1 MQTLLERDS
10 GLSAWIEGRSPSFLH
25 AILNPDSI
33 AIIGASADPTK
44 RGYTAVLGLVE
55 AGYQGRIYPVNPRL
69 DTLLGVPAV
78 ATLDDIPEPV
88 DLALICTPATTLPGI
103 LADCGRL
110 GVKGA
115 IILAAGFRETG
126 EAGELLEARVL
137 EVARQGNVRIIGPN
151 TSGMFNLHKRVNLLA
166 LEAVRPGGVGVV
178 SQSGNMLLA
187 LAMEA
192 EHNGFVGF
200 STYVGPGN
208 QTDVDFTDYLQYLGE
223 DPNTKVAV
231 LYVEGFRNGREF
243 LDVARQITPRKPVV
257 VYKSGS
263 TEVGKKSAASHT
275 GALAGSYEM
284 AVDLLRQAGVSVV
297 HSSDQ
302 ILPVADG
309 LALLDKAHG
318 RRIAIIA
325 DGGGQATI
333 AADRIIEAGLRLA
346 ELSQSTRDRL
356 AEVLLPQASLAN
368 PVDVAGTSDTN
379 PEVLAQC
386 VEIVAKDESVD
397 AIMLVGMFGGYHIRF
412 DHSLLGAEIRC
423 AASMIAFASQSDVPL
438 VVHSIYAER
447 RPSAL
452 QLLRQA
458 GMPVMASI
466 EYGVEVL
473 RTLSERGVFLN
484 RIRQP
489 APMPAVE
496 PDLSMQAVFRRAIK
510 EGRDLLEFEGK
521 NLLRTHGVQVAHEL
535 VVRKPTELQK
545 AIDQFGDEPLVMKV
559 ISRDILHKSDAGGVK
574 LNLVGLEA
582 LERAYDQ
589 IMIGAKQYN
598 PEADIHGVLIAPM
611 ARPGV
616 EVIVGVVQDPV
627 FGPVMMVG
635 LGGIFVEV
643 MKDVAFRAIPLTRY
657 DAYGML
663 EQLKGRQVLEG
674 VRGQPPVD
682 KDALVDLIMKVASI
696 VESYPDIA
704 EVDLNPVILYPDG
717 YAVVDARVITR
728 KDDDALNNDSGTK
741 KDDGI
746 KSDGAPK
753 ALLQE

>member
-1 MQTLLERDS
+1 MTMRRNNGQHT
-10 GLSAWIEGRSPSFLH
+10 SFLH
-25 AILNPDSI
+25 EILNPDSI
-33 AIIGASADPTK
+33 AIVGASADPTK
-44 RGYTAVLGLVE
+44 RGHTAILGLVE
-55 AGYQGRIYPVNPRL
+55 GGYEGKIYPVNPKL
-69 DTLLGVPAV
+69 DDVLGVPAV
-78 ATLDDIPEPV
+78 ASLDAIPGPV

-110 GVKGA
+110 GIKGA

-126 EAGELLEARVL
+126 ENGELLEARLL

-151 TSGMFNLHKRVNLLA
+151 TSGMFNMHKRVNLLA
-166 LEAVRPGGVGVV
+166 LENVKQGGVGII

-192 EHNGFVGF
+192 EHSGFVGF
-200 STYVGPGN
+200 STYIGPGN
-208 QTDVDFTDYLQYLGE
+208 QTDVDFTDYLHYLGE
-223 DPNTKVAV
+223 DENTKVAV
-231 LYVEGFRNGREF
+231 LYVEGFRNGHEF
-243 LDVARQITPRKPVV
+243 LNVARRITPHKPVV

-275 GALAGSYEM
+275 GAMAGSYEM
-284 AVDLLRQAGVSVV
+284 TVDVLRQAGVSVV

-309 LALLDKAHG
+309 LALMDNAHG

-333 AADRIIEAGLRLA
+333 AADRIIEAGLSLA
-346 ELSQSTRDRL
+346 ELSDNTRERL
-356 AEVLLPQASLAN
+356 SEVLFSQASLNN
-368 PVDVAGTSDTN
+368 PVDVAGTSDSD

-386 VEIVAKDESVD
+386 IDIVSKDESVD

-412 DHSLLGAEIRC
+412 DSSLLGGEIRC
-423 AASMIAFASQSDVPL
+423 AASMIAFASKSDIPL

-458 GMPVMASI
+458 GMPVLASI
-466 EYGVEVL
+466 ENAVEVL

-484 RIRQP
+484 QLRQRNEP
-489 APMPAVE
+489 VTVAPE
-496 PDLSMQAVFRRAIK
+496 PIMQATFRKAIDA
-510 EGRDLLEFEGK
+510 GRDLLEFEGK
-521 NLLRTHGVQVAHEL
+521 SLLRAHGVRVSQER
-535 VVRKPTELQK
+535 VVCNPSELQQVV
-545 AIDQFGDEPLVMKV
+545 DEFGDQPLVMKV

-574 LNLVGLEA
+574 LNLVGLDA
-582 LERAYDQ
+582 LQRAYDA
-589 IMIGAKQYN
+589 IMGSARQYD
-598 PEADIHGVLIAPM
+598 PDADIHGVLLEPM
-611 ARPGV
+611 AQAGV

-657 DAYGML
+657 DAYAML
-663 EQLKGRQVLEG
+663 DQLKGQQVLNG

-682 KDALVDLIMKVASI
+682 KDALVELILTVAGL
-696 VESYPDIA
+696 VECYPEIA
-704 EVDLNPVILYPDG
+704 EIDLNPVILYPEG
-717 YAVVDARVITR
+717 YAVVDARVITQ
-728 KDDDALNNDSGTK
+728 K
-741 KDDGI
+741 KI
-746 KSDGAPK
+746 EA
-753 ALLQE
+753 